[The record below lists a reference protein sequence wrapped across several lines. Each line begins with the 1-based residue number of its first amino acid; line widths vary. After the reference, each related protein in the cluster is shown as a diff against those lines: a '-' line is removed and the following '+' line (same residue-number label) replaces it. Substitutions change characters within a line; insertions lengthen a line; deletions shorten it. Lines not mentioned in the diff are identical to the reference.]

1 MRTGRYAYNAQQ
13 RSILRPIKK
22 VQKLA
27 EGFAQNYDCAV
38 IHPQKDCEQAPEQLE
53 KLDANTNKI
62 ANVIVS
68 SSMMEITTKHEVVI
82 AFYRA
87 CNTIFAQRGTPRLM
101 NVSFVWPTDSEEA
114 LMAEFTGYLASLCKS
129 EGIELGAV
137 TASVSS
143 FVQKGFVTISAVG
156 VAGQADVNSKI
167 HVEKN
172 QSVEKEQSLEEKTLA
187 GSTLCIAGHAGMAG
201 IGLLASSGEK
211 ALTKQYTQGFIRQAQ
226 KFLDELS
233 LRPVKEALDKMPV
246 TIYPIQEGG
255 VLTALWN
262 FADGANVGLDIDMKK
277 IPIRQES
284 VEISEF
290 FSINPYQLLGDG
302 ACLIATREPE
312 RVCAALSQAGMK
324 SQAIGQITDQNAK
337 IIRRDDEV
345 RYLDKP
351 AQDEFERRKSE

>member
-1 MRTGRYAYNAQQ
+1 MRTGRYSYNAQQ

-27 EGFAQNYDCAV
+27 EGFESNYDCA
-38 IHPQKDCEQAPEQLE
+38 IIKSKLDCEPVLGQTSEQME
-53 KLDANTNKI
+53 KVTVNTSKN
-62 ANVIVS
+62 ANVIAS
-68 SSMMEITTKHEVVI
+68 SSVMEVTTRQELLV

-87 CNTIFAQRGTPRLM
+87 CNTIFAQHGTPRLI
-101 NVSFVWPTDSEEA
+101 NVSFIWPTDSEET
-114 LMAEFTGYLASLCKS
+114 LMAELTGYLAELCKK
-129 EGIELGAV
+129 EEIELGAV
-137 TASVSS
+137 MASVSS

-156 VAGQADVNSKI
+156 FAGQVEADSKRNA
-167 HVEKN
+167 EK
-172 QSVEKEQSLEEKTLA
+172 KTLA

-201 IGLLASSGEK
+201 IGLLASAGEE

-233 LRPVKEALDKMPV
+233 LRPVKNALEEMSV

-262 FADGANVGLDIDMKK
+262 FADGIGVGLDIDMKK

-290 FSINPYQLLGDG
+290 YGINPYQLLGDG

-312 RVCAALSQAGMK
+312 KVCAALSQAGLK

>member
-1 MRTGRYAYNAQQ
+1 MRTGRYSYNAQQ

-27 EGFAQNYDCAV
+27 EGFDENYDCAIINLESKSASV
-38 IHPQKDCEQAPEQLE
+38 IA
-53 KLDANTNKI
+53 
-62 ANVIVS
+62 S
-68 SSMMEITTKHEVVI
+68 SSVMEITTRQELLV

-87 CNTIFAQRGTPRLM
+87 CNTIFAQNGTPRLV
-101 NVSFVWPTDSEEA
+101 NVSFVWPTDSEETFMVE
-114 LMAEFTGYLASLCKS
+114 LTGYLAELCKC
-129 EGIELGAV
+129 EQIELGSV

-143 FVQKGFVTISAVG
+143 FVQKGFVMMSVVGFVDQVDADFKLNAEKSQSA
-156 VAGQADVNSKI
+156 K
-167 HVEKN
+167 KN
-172 QSVEKEQSLEEKTLA
+172 QNVEKEQNSEKKKTLA

-201 IGLLASSGEK
+201 IGLLASAGEE
-211 ALTKQYTQGFIRQAQ
+211 ALTKQYTQSFIRQAQ
-226 KFLDELS
+226 TFLDELS
-233 LRPVKEALDKMPV
+233 LRPIKEALEEIQT

-262 FADGANVGLDIDMKK
+262 FADGIGVGLDVDMKK

-290 FSINPYQLLGDG
+290 YGINPYQLLGDG

-312 RVCAALSQAGMK
+312 KVCAALAQEGIK

-351 AQDEFERRKSE
+351 AQDEFERRKNE

>member
-1 MRTGRYAYNAQQ
+1 MRTGRYSYNAQQ

-27 EGFAQNYDCAV
+27 EGFESNYDCA
-38 IHPQKDCEQAPEQLE
+38 IIKSKLDCEPVLGQTSEQME
-53 KLDANTNKI
+53 KVTVNTSKN
-62 ANVIVS
+62 ANVIAS
-68 SSMMEITTKHEVVI
+68 SSMMEITTKQELLI

-87 CNTIFAQRGTPRLM
+87 CNTIFAQHGTPRLM
-101 NVSFVWPTDSEEA
+101 NVSFVWPTDSEEI
-114 LMAEFTGYLASLCKS
+114 LMAELTGYLAELCKK
-129 EGIELGAV
+129 EEIELGAV

-156 VAGQADVNSKI
+156 FAGQVEADSKRNA
-167 HVEKN
+167 EK
-172 QSVEKEQSLEEKTLA
+172 KTLA

-201 IGLLASSGEK
+201 IGLLASAGEE

-233 LRPVKEALDKMPV
+233 LRPVKNALEEMSV

-262 FADGANVGLDIDMKK
+262 FADGIGVGLDIDMKK

-290 FSINPYQLLGDG
+290 YGINPYQLLGDG

-312 RVCAALSQAGMK
+312 KVCAALSQAGIR